1 MLKVAHTWGFDK
13 VRELSIAQLSMCDM
27 DEVTKVHLAQLY
39 RVKDWYIDAYCNL
52 VTRSTPLTL
61 DESVTIGWATTVKI
75 ASLRERRYSTGSSCY
90 QRRVDPPAVRRYGGE
105 NSPSYTFELLANT
118 PVPDRTLREWVI
130 TDFNL
135 RV

>member
-13 VRELSIAQLSMCDM
+13 VRELSITQLSRCAM

-39 RVKDWYIDAYCNL
+39 RVKEWYIDAYCSL
-52 VTRSTPLTL
+52 VKRSTLLTL
-61 DESVTIGWATTVKI
+61 DESVTIGWVTTVKI

-90 QRRVDPPAVRRYGGE
+90 QRHVDPDPRYYWRGSPPA
-105 NSPSYTFELLANT
+105 YTSESLANT
-118 PVPDRTLREWVI
+118 PVPDHTLRDWVV